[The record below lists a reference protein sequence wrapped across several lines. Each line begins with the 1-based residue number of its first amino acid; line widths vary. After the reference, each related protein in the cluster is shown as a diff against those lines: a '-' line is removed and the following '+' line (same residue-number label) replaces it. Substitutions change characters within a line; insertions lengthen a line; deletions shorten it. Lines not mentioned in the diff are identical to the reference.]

1 MASFHESQNLSE
13 AASQMAE
20 KPPQKG
26 SVNDELTTKTNSPT
40 TSSSFPEGGLRAWL
54 TVLGGSMVVMCTF
67 GIVQSFG
74 VFQDYYTR
82 VSLKEH
88 SPSQISW
95 IGSFQ
100 LFLLFAV
107 ALPSGR
113 LYDEGFFRYLI
124 ACGSLLYLFS
134 VFMLSL
140 TKPHKYYETFLSQ
153 GLGVGLGMGLLFLPS
168 LSISSQYFRARRS
181 LAMGCVIAGN
191 SAGFGWAVR
200 YLCRLLLTCTGLLI
214 YNIRAYGFISL
225 LLLSLSFL
233 SMKTRLPS
241 RRERPDAPPIV
252 VKPLLIDVPYMI
264 CVAGAFFTFWG
275 LFFPFFYLQL
285 YGSLHGVSHSFTI
298 YIIPI
303 LNGASLFGR
312 TIPNFLADY
321 YGRFNV
327 IIPMTTIAGLLMF
340 AMFGAKTEH
349 GIVAFAILYGFFSG
363 CFLSMAAPM
372 LTVFAKSVDEV
383 GIRIGFACFIFSFAL
398 LTGNPISGALL
409 RAPEYLW
416 SHAIIFNAVMVLF
429 GCFLLTVSRAMVAKA
444 KGTQWV

>member
-113 LYDEGFFRYLI
+113 LYDEGFFR
-124 ACGSLLYLFS
+124 
-134 VFMLSL
+134 
-140 TKPHKYYETFLSQ
+140 
-153 GLGVGLGMGLLFLPS
+153 
-168 LSISSQYFRARRS
+168 
-181 LAMGCVIAGN
+181 
-191 SAGFGWAVR
+191 
-200 YLCRLLLTCTGLLI
+200 
-214 YNIRAYGFISL
+214 
-225 LLLSLSFL
+225 
-233 SMKTRLPS
+233 
-241 RRERPDAPPIV
+241 
-252 VKPLLIDVPYMI
+252 
-264 CVAGAFFTFWG
+264 AFFTFWG
-275 LFFPFFYLQL
+275 LFFPFFYLQLYGSLHGVSHSFTIYIIPILNGASLFGRTIPNFLADYYGRFNVFYLQL

-383 GIRIGFACFIFSFAL
+383 GYASRLPPLLLEPYVTHDTRSDLSSIRIGFACFIFSFAL

>member
-1 MASFHESQNLSE
+1 MG
-13 AASQMAE
+13 E
-20 KPPQKG
+20 KPPEER
-26 SVNDELTTKTNSPT
+26 SVNDELKT
-40 TSSSFPEGGLRAWL
+40 TSPITSPSFPEGGLRAWL

-82 VSLKEH
+82 VSLEEH

-140 TKPHKYYETFLSQ
+140 TKPHKYYGTFLSQ

-168 LSISSQYFRARRS
+168 LSIASQYFRARRS
-181 LAMGCVIAGN
+181 LAMGCVIAGASLGGVIWPIMLN
-191 SAGFGWAVR
+191 HLINSSAGFGWAV
-200 YLCRLLLTCTGLLI
+200 
-214 YNIRAYGFISL
+214 RAYGFISL

-233 SMKTRLPS
+233 FMKTRLPS

-327 IIPMTTIAGLLMF
+327 IIPMTTIASLLMF

-349 GIVAFAILYGFFSG
+349 GIIAFAILYGFFSG

-372 LTVFAKSVDEV
+372 ITVFAKSVDEV

>member
-1 MASFHESQNLSE
+1 MASFHELQNLAE
-13 AASQMAE
+13 AASPMGE
-20 KPPQKG
+20 KPPEER
-26 SVNDELTTKTNSPT
+26 SVNDELKTTSPT

-153 GLGVGLGMGLLFLPS
+153 GLGVG
-168 LSISSQYFRARRS
+168 
-181 LAMGCVIAGN
+181 
-191 SAGFGWAVR
+191 
-200 YLCRLLLTCTGLLI
+200 
-214 YNIRAYGFISL
+214 
-225 LLLSLSFL
+225 
-233 SMKTRLPS
+233 
-241 RRERPDAPPIV
+241 
-252 VKPLLIDVPYMI
+252 
-264 CVAGAFFTFWG
+264 AFFTFWG

-349 GIVAFAILYGFFSG
+349 GIIAFAILYGFFSG

-372 LTVFAKSVDEV
+372 ITVFAKSVDEV
-383 GIRIGFACFIFSFAL
+383 GSVSCL
-398 LTGNPISGALL
+398 LPPLL
-409 RAPEYLW
+409 L
-416 SHAIIFNAVMVLF
+416 
-429 GCFLLTVSRAMVAKA
+429 
-444 KGTQWV
+444 